1 MNSLVNNMNK
11 EQSEAVRTTEGP
23 LLIMAGAG
31 SGKTRVLTHRIAY
44 LLDEK
49 DVSPYNILAITFT
62 NKAAKEM
69 KERVEQLVGEEA
81 QVIWMSTFHSMCVR
95 ILRRDADRIGI
106 ERNFTII
113 DPTDQKSVIK
123 DVLKNENIDSKRFEP
138 RMFIGAISNLKNELK
153 TPDDAI
159 NEAND
164 FHSQMVATVYSGY
177 QRQLTRNE
185 ALDFD
190 DLIMKAIQLFERIP
204 DALEYYQ
211 NKFQY
216 IHVDEY
222 QDTNKAQYTLVKL
235 LASKFKNLCVVGDSD
250 QSIYGWRGADIQ
262 NILSFEEDYPDA
274 KTIFLEQNYRSTKTI
289 LTAANEVIKHN
300 SERKPKGLWTAN
312 TGGEKIKYYEAM
324 TERDE
329 AEYVVREIMKH
340 RKAGKDYSDMAI
352 LYRTNAQ
359 SRVLEETF
367 MKSNLPY
374 TMVGGQK
381 FYDRKEIKDLLSYL
395 RVVANSNDEISLQ
408 RIINVPKRG
417 IGPSS
422 VEKIQRYANDNNI
435 SMFDALAE
443 VDFIGLSKKV
453 TQECIKFYELIQN
466 LIKEQKFLEVS
477 EIVVEILDKSGYRDM
492 LEREQTL
499 ESRSRLE
506 NIDEFMSVPKDYEE
520 NTPLEEQSLINFLTD
535 LSLVADIDEAQI
547 ESGVTLMT
555 MHSAKGLEF
564 PIVFLMGMEESLF
577 PHIRAIKS
585 DDDHEMEEERR
596 ICYVAITRAEEVLY
610 ITHATSRM
618 LYGRSQSNMP
628 SRFLREIPE
637 DLLETPSKQQRQTI
651 TPKTSTKQPKRGFSK
666 RTTSSKKQVSA
677 SDWKIGDKVTH
688 KSWGEG
694 MVSNVNEKNGS
705 VELDIIFKSEGPKR
719 LLAQFAPIEKK
730 ED

>member
-1 MNSLVNNMNK
+1 MYK
-11 EQSEAVRTTEGP
+11 
-23 LLIMAGAG
+23 
-31 SGKTRVLTHRIAY
+31 
-44 LLDEK
+44 
-49 DVSPYNILAITFT
+49 
-62 NKAAKEM
+62 
-69 KERVEQLVGEEA
+69 
-81 QVIWMSTFHSMCVR
+81 
-95 ILRRDADRIGI
+95 
-106 ERNFTII
+106 
-113 DPTDQKSVIK
+113 
-123 DVLKNENIDSKRFEP
+123 
-138 RMFIGAISNLKNELK
+138 
-153 TPDDAI
+153 
-159 NEAND
+159 
-164 FHSQMVATVYSGY
+164 GY
-177 QRQLTRNE
+177 QRQLSRNE

-190 DLIMKAIQLFERIP
+190 DLIMTTINLFERVP
-204 DALEYYQ
+204 EALEYYQ

-222 QDTNKAQYTLVKL
+222 QDTNKAQYTLIKL
-235 LASKFKNLCVVGDSD
+235 LANKFKNLCVVGDSD

-289 LTAANEVIKHN
+289 LNAANEVIKN
-300 SERKPKGLWTAN
+300 NTERKPKGLWTAN
-312 TGGEKIKYYEAM
+312 TGGDKINYYEAT

-340 RKAGKDYSDMAI
+340 QRNGKKYSDMAI

-367 MKSNLPY
+367 MKSNIPY

-395 RVVANSNDEISLQ
+395 RVIANSNDDISLQ

-417 IGPSS
+417 VGPSS
-422 VEKIQRYANDNNI
+422 VEKIQTYAVQNNI
-435 SMFDALAE
+435 SMFDALGE

-453 TQECIKFYELIQN
+453 TQECIAFYEMIQN
-466 LIKEQKFLEVS
+466 LIKEQEFLEIS
-477 EIVVEILDKSGYRDM
+477 EIVEEVLVKSGYRDM
-492 LEREQTL
+492 LDREQTL

-506 NIDEFMSVPKDYEE
+506 NLDEFMSVPKDYEE

-535 LSLVADIDEAQI
+535 LSLVADIDEADT

-564 PIVFLMGMEESLF
+564 PIVFIMGMEESLF

-596 ICYVAITRAEEVLY
+596 ICYVAITRAEETLY
-610 ITHATSRM
+610 ITNATTRM
-618 LYGRSQSNMP
+618 LFGSSQSNMP
-628 SRFLREIPE
+628 SRFLKEIPE
-637 DLLETPSKQQRQTI
+637 DLMESHYGSKRQTI
-651 TPKTSTKQPKRGFSK
+651 QPKAKPTQKRGFSK
-666 RTTSSKKQVSA
+666 RTTSSKKQVTS
-677 SDWKIGDKVTH
+677 SDWKVGDKVTH
-688 KSWGEG
+688 KAWGEG

>member
-1 MNSLVNNMNK
+1 MNSLVKNMNK

-153 TPDDAI
+153 TPDDAQK
-159 NEAND
+159 EAND
-164 FHSQMVATVYSGY
+164 FHSQMVATVYKGY
-177 QRQLTRNE
+177 QRQLSRNE

-190 DLIMKAIQLFERIP
+190 DLIMTTIHLFERVP

-222 QDTNKAQYTLVKL
+222 QDTNKAQYTLIKL
-235 LASKFKNLCVVGDSD
+235 LAKKFKNLCVVGDSD

-262 NILSFEEDYPDA
+262 NILSFEEDYPEA
-274 KTIFLEQNYRSTKTI
+274 KTIFLEQNYRSTKNI
-289 LTAANEVIKHN
+289 LNAANEVIKNN

-312 TGGEKIKYYEAM
+312 TGGDKIQYYEAM

-329 AEYVVREIMKH
+329 AEYVVKEIMKH
-340 RKAGKDYSDMAI
+340 QRNGKKYSDMTI

-367 MKSNLPY
+367 MKSNIPY

-395 RVVANSNDEISLQ
+395 RVIANSNDDISLQ

-422 VEKIQRYANDNNI
+422 VEKIQTYAVQNNI

-453 TQECIKFYELIQN
+453 TEECMSFYEMIQN
-466 LIKEQKFLEVS
+466 LIKEQEFLEVS
-477 EIVVEILDKSGYRDM
+477 EIVEEVLQKSGYREM
-492 LEREQTL
+492 LDREQSI

-506 NIDEFMSVPKDYEE
+506 NLDEFMSVPKDYEE
-520 NTPLEEQSLINFLTD
+520 NTPLEEQSLVNFLTD
-535 LSLVADIDEAQI
+535 LSLVADIDEADTQ
-547 ESGVTLMT
+547 SGVTMMT

-564 PIVFLMGMEESLF
+564 SIVFIMGMEESLF

-596 ICYVAITRAEEVLY
+596 ICYVAITRAEELLY
-610 ITHATSRM
+610 ITNATTRM
-618 LYGRSQSNMP
+618 LFGRSQSNMP
-628 SRFLREIPE
+628 SRFLKEIPE
-637 DLLETPSKQQRQTI
+637 DLLESHTGSQRQSI
-651 TPKTSTKQPKRGFSK
+651 LQPKAKPHQKRGFSK
-666 RTTSSKKQVSA
+666 RTTSSEKQVVS
-677 SDWKIGDKVTH
+677 SDWKVGDKVIH
-688 KSWGEG
+688 KAWGEG
-694 MVSNVNEKNGS
+694 MVSNVNAKNGS
-705 VELDIIFKSEGPKR
+705 LELDIIFKSEGPKR

>member
-1 MNSLVNNMNK
+1 MNALVKNMNS

-69 KERVEQLVGEEA
+69 NARVEHLVGEEA

-123 DVLKNENIDSKRFEP
+123 DVLKSENIDSKRFEP

-153 TPDDAI
+153 TPEDAQK
-159 NEAND
+159 EAND
-164 FHSQMVATVYSGY
+164 FHSQMVATVYKGY
-177 QRQLTRNE
+177 QRQLSRNE

-190 DLIMKAIQLFERIP
+190 DLIMTTINLFERVP
-204 DALEYYQ
+204 ETLEYYQ

-235 LASKFKNLCVVGDSD
+235 LANKFKNLCVVGDSD

-262 NILSFEEDYPDA
+262 NILSFEEDYPEA
-274 KTIFLEQNYRSTKTI
+274 KTIFLEQNYRSTKNI
-289 LTAANEVIKHN
+289 LNAANEVIKHN

-312 TGGEKIKYYEAM
+312 SGGDKIQYYEAM

-329 AEYVVREIMKH
+329 AEYVVKEIMKH
-340 RKAGKDYSDMAI
+340 QRSGKKYSEMAI

-367 MKSNLPY
+367 MKSNIPY

-395 RVVANSNDEISLQ
+395 RVIANSNDDISLQ

-422 VEKIQRYANDNNI
+422 VEKIQTYALQNNI

-453 TQECIKFYELIQN
+453 TQECISFYEMIQN
-466 LIKEQKFLEVS
+466 LIKEQEFLEIS
-477 EIVVEILDKSGYRDM
+477 EIVDEVLQKSGYKDM
-492 LEREQTL
+492 LDREQSI

-506 NIDEFMSVPKDYEE
+506 NLDEFMSVPKDYEE

-535 LSLVADIDEAQI
+535 LSLVADIDEADTQN
-547 ESGVTLMT
+547 GVTLMT

-564 PIVFLMGMEESLF
+564 PIVFIMGMEESLF

-585 DDDHEMEEERR
+585 EDDHEMEEERR
-596 ICYVAITRAEEVLY
+596 ICYVAITRAEELLY
-610 ITHATSRM
+610 ITNATTRM
-618 LYGRSQSNMP
+618 LFGRSQSNMP
-628 SRFLREIPE
+628 SRFLKEIPE
-637 DLLETPSKQQRQTI
+637 DLLDSHTGQKRQTI
-651 TPKTSTKQPKRGFSK
+651 YPKSQPKRGFSK
-666 RTTSSKKQVSA
+666 RTTSTKKQVSS
-677 SDWKIGDKVTH
+677 SDWKVGDKVMH
-688 KSWGEG
+688 KAWGEG

-719 LLAQFAPIEKK
+719 LLAQFAPITKK
-730 ED
+730 EDS

>member
-1 MNSLVNNMNK
+1 MNALVKNMNS

-69 KERVEQLVGEEA
+69 KARVEHLVGEEA

-123 DVLKNENIDSKRFEP
+123 DVLKSENIDSKRFEP

-153 TPDDAI
+153 TPEDAQK
-159 NEAND
+159 EAND
-164 FHSQMVATVYSGY
+164 FHSQMVATVYKGY
-177 QRQLTRNE
+177 QRQLSRNE

-190 DLIMKAIQLFERIP
+190 DLIMTTINLFERVP
-204 DALEYYQ
+204 ETLEYYQ

-235 LASKFKNLCVVGDSD
+235 LANKFKNLCVVGDSD

-262 NILSFEEDYPDA
+262 NILSFEEDYPEA
-274 KTIFLEQNYRSTKTI
+274 KTIFLEQNYRSTKNI
-289 LTAANEVIKHN
+289 LNAANEVIKHN

-312 TGGEKIKYYEAM
+312 SGGDKIQYYEAM

-329 AEYVVREIMKH
+329 AEYVVKEIMKH
-340 RKAGKDYSDMAI
+340 QRSGKKYSEMAI

-367 MKSNLPY
+367 MKSNIPY

-395 RVVANSNDEISLQ
+395 RVIANSNDDISLQ

-422 VEKIQRYANDNNI
+422 VEKIQTYALQNNI

-453 TQECIKFYELIQN
+453 TQECISFYEMIQN
-466 LIKEQKFLEVS
+466 LIKEQEFLEIS
-477 EIVVEILDKSGYRDM
+477 EIVDEVLQKSGYRDM
-492 LEREQTL
+492 LDREQSI

-506 NIDEFMSVPKDYEE
+506 NLDEFMSVPKDYEE

-535 LSLVADIDEAQI
+535 LSLVADIDEADTQN
-547 ESGVTLMT
+547 GVTLMT

-564 PIVFLMGMEESLF
+564 PIVFIMGMEESLF

-585 DDDHEMEEERR
+585 EDDHEMEEERR
-596 ICYVAITRAEEVLY
+596 ICYVAITRAEELLY
-610 ITHATSRM
+610 ITNATTRM
-618 LYGRSQSNMP
+618 LFGRSQSNMP
-628 SRFLREIPE
+628 SRFLKEIPE
-637 DLLETPSKQQRQTI
+637 DLLDSHTGQKRQTI
-651 TPKTSTKQPKRGFSK
+651 SPKSQLKRGFSK
-666 RTTSSKKQVSA
+666 RTTSTKKQVSS
-677 SDWKIGDKVTH
+677 SDWKVGDKVMH
-688 KSWGEG
+688 KAWGEG

-719 LLAQFAPIEKK
+719 LLAQFAPITKK
-730 ED
+730 EDS